1 MNLGG
6 DRHPETNGPA
16 AAADQAGRGP
26 VSRDVRETAGQVFW
40 GVGKLLIIIL
50 AAFLGAAVVE
60 AVRSIL

>member
-16 AAADQAGRGP
+16 AADQAGREP
-26 VSRDVRETAGQVFW
+26 ISRDVRETARQVFW

-50 AAFLGAAVVE
+50 AAFLGGAVVE
-60 AVRSIL
+60 AARAIF